1 MPLNPINKSI
11 TRLTLSEALDYAR
24 TYLYDQHTDDPPF
37 ELWRLNPRLQAI
49 LTRACIRF
57 QRTSGHITK
66 SFVIAIVEAW
76 IAAYDA
82 KFCEPLLKVNHSNE
96 IASVEAH
103 SRLLPRNQPSKQ

>member
-1 MPLNPINKSI
+1 MDPITKPI
-11 TRLTLSEALDYAR
+11 TRLTLGEALDFAR
-24 TYLYDQHTDDPPF
+24 LYLFDAHTDDPPF
-37 ELWRLNPRLQAI
+37 ELWKLNPRLQAV

-82 KFCEPLLKVNHSNE
+82 KFCEPLLKVNEANE
-96 IASVEAH
+96 IASIEAH
-103 SRLLPRNQPSKQ
+103 SRLLPRNQPTK